1 MVYGQY
7 GTYRV
12 EGARQ
17 LRRTLRE
24 AGDDMAD
31 LKRAHG
37 DASNVAAQ
45 AGAARA
51 PRRSGALAA
60 DVRSS
65 GTKTAGIIRAG
76 RARIPYANPIHW
88 GWFQRGI
95 KPQPFLSRGAQA
107 SESVWL
113 AIFEQHRDEIL
124 SRVRGI

>member
-1 MVYGQY
+1 MAQAPIHA
-7 GTYRV
+7 V
-12 EGARQ
+12 EGAAR

-31 LKRAHG
+31 LKRAH
-37 DASNVAAQ
+37 AESSAIAAQ
-45 AGAARA
+45 AAAARA

-88 GWFQRGI
+88 GWFKRGI
-95 KPQPFLSRGAQA
+95 APQPFMSQGAQA

-113 AIFEQHRDEIL
+113 AIFEQHRDTIL